1 MREFDLKP
9 VQTRERIMTSLRG
22 NWNYPTAVR
31 FGVGR
36 ITELPDACKTL
47 GMKRPLLVTDPAL
60 AKLPMIANALTAC
73 REAGLACELF
83 SELQA
88 NPVESNVTNGVTAYR
103 RGSHDGVIAF
113 GGGSA
118 LDTGKAVALMVGQTR
133 PIWDFED
140 REDWYTRVN
149 VAGIAPTVAVPTTSG
164 TGSEVGRAS
173 VITDTRDHTKK
184 IIFHPKMQPALV
196 IADPELTLGLPP
208 PVTAAVGMDALSHN
222 LEAYCSPFYHPLAEG
237 IALEG
242 IRLVHDW
249 LPTAVKNG
257 SDIEARSHMMAASL
271 MGATAF
277 QKGLGAMHS
286 LSHPCSA
293 NLNTHHG
300 LTNAVVMPYVLAWNR
315 SALEE
320 KMRRLAAFLGLKEHS
335 FAGVLDWVL
344 ELRRTIGVPETL
356 SELGVTAE
364 HAQAF
369 SQQAFDDPSTGGNP
383 VPMTVAGFAQ
393 LYRNCIEGKLHAA
406 PTT

>member
-1 MREFDLKP
+1 MREFIIKP
-9 VQTRERIMTSLRG
+9 VRSRENVMAALRG
-22 NWNYPTAVR
+22 NWNYPTAIR
-31 FGVGR
+31 FGPGR
-36 ITELPDACKTL
+36 IAELPDACQSL
-47 GMKRPLLVTDPAL
+47 QLKRPLLVTDPAL
-60 AKLPMIANALTAC
+60 AKLPMIANAVAAC
-73 REAGLACELF
+73 REAGLACEVF

-88 NPVESNVTNGVTAYR
+88 NPVESNVTNGVAAYR

-149 VAGIAPTVAVPTTSG
+149 VVGMAPTIAVPTTSG

-184 IIFHPKMQPALV
+184 IIFHPRMLPALV
-196 IADPELTLGLPP
+196 IADPELTSGLPP
-208 PVTAAVGMDALSHN
+208 NVTAAVGMDALSHN
-222 LEAYCSPFYHPLAEG
+222 LEAYCSPSYHPLAEG

-242 IRLVHDW
+242 MRLIHDW
-249 LPTAVKNG
+249 LPVAVKDG

-300 LTNAVVMPYVLAWNR
+300 LTNAVVMPYVMAWNR
-315 SALEE
+315 PALSE
-320 KMRRLAAFLGLKEHS
+320 KMQRLAAFLNLRQHS
-335 FAGVLDWVL
+335 FDGVLEWIM
-344 ELRRTIGVPETL
+344 ELRKTIGVPETL
-356 SELGVTAE
+356 AELGVTMDHVQGFAR
-364 HAQAF
+364 
-369 SQQAFDDPSTGGNP
+369 QAFDDPSTGGNP
-383 VPMTVAGFAQ
+383 VPMTVEDFAQ

-406 PTT
+406 ATH